1 MITKSIT
8 IKASISTE
16 LMILY
21 RKLGLECF
29 VVNKNVDGN
38 LKILK
43 TDDHL
48 EFVCLILLG
57 DNYLAVKNKSGK
69 NIYFDI
75 DLENDAIIEA
85 IEFDCEVL
93 KWIKINFMQIA

>member
-93 KWIKINFMQIA
+93 KWTKINFMQIA

>member
-1 MITKSIT
+1 
-8 IKASISTE
+8 
-16 LMILY
+16 MILY

-93 KWIKINFMQIA
+93 K